1 MQLSTKTRYALR
13 MLVDLAAHQSQG
25 NVKITAIS
33 QRQDISLKYLEQI
46 ITILS
51 KAGYVRGERGPLG
64 GYCLS
69 KDPKDIT
76 AADIVMLIEG
86 SVSPSPCIK
95 CGVVDCPRSD
105 YCTTV
110 DLWKKVDVA
119 VMDIL
124 SKTTLQDLLDDARR
138 KNIIDVIDS
147 PEYFI

>member
-1 MQLSTKTRYALR
+1 MKITTKGRYAVR
-13 MLVDLAAHQSQG
+13 VMIDLAENAGSAVVPLRG
-25 NVKITAIS
+25 IS
-33 QRQDISLKYLEQI
+33 ERQEVSLKYLEQI